1 MSFEK
6 WRLFF
11 IKGCM
16 TWIQI
21 QSRITDKYQPFQT
34 AQLIWSPNMHSLG
47 QQEQYLKLSFPQ
59 WWPFLNKLLQLEEN
73 IMVCKGIEINSTT
86 RIANGDQANL
96 LLASNQNAK
105 VSTFILL
112 PNDKSY
118 LFRIC
123 CLCSRIELWHIAIH
137 K

>member
-47 QQEQYLKLSFPQ
+47 TTGAILEAFFP
-59 WWPFLNKLLQLEEN
+59 PVMAFLNKLLQLEEN

>member
-59 WWPFLNKLLQLEEN
+59 
-73 IMVCKGIEINSTT
+73 
-86 RIANGDQANL
+86 
-96 LLASNQNAK
+96 
-105 VSTFILL
+105 
-112 PNDKSY
+112 
-118 LFRIC
+118 
-123 CLCSRIELWHIAIH
+123 
-137 K
+137 